1 MVDTTQVQQFQEQ
14 LMQFIRGLGLHR
26 PDATPCDFPVS
37 LAEAC
42 AMVALSK
49 YEPLAQR
56 DLGDAL
62 NLEKS
67 TVSRLV
73 VDLMQRGWLARERDV
88 YDGRI
93 QRLRRTATGIDAT
106 AQIVQARN
114 TRFGELVQRV
124 DPVRRQQVVEAMT
137 LLAEVVSNDVVAADH

>member
-1 MVDTTQVQQFQEQ
+1 
-14 LMQFIRGLGLHR
+14 
-26 PDATPCDFPVS
+26 
-37 LAEAC
+37 
-42 AMVALSK
+42 MVALSK

-114 TRFGELVQRV
+114 TRFGELLQRV

>member
-1 MVDTTQVQQFQEQ
+1 MQDTTQAQQFQEQ

-42 AMVALSK
+42 AMVALTK
-49 YEPLAQR
+49 QEPLSQR

-73 VDLMQRGWLARERDV
+73 VDMVQRGWVERARDER
-88 YDGRI
+88 DGRI
-93 QRLRRTATGIDAT
+93 QLLRRTPAGVDAS

-114 TRFGELVQRV
+114 TRFGELLMRV
-124 DPVRRQQVVEAMT
+124 DPLRRQQVVDAMT
-137 LLAEVVSNDVVAADH
+137 LLAEVVSNDMVAEGR

>member
-1 MVDTTQVQQFQEQ
+1 MEDTIQAQQFQEQ

-26 PDATPCDFPVS
+26 PDVTPCDVPVS

-49 YEPLAQR
+49 HEPMSQR

-73 VDLMQRGWLARERDV
+73 VDMVARGWVERARDER
-88 YDGRI
+88 DGRI
-93 QRLRRTATGIDAT
+93 QLLRRTADGVA
-106 AQIVQARN
+106 ASEQIVQARN
-114 TRFGELVQRV
+114 MRFGELLQRV
-124 DPVRRQQVVEAMT
+124 DPVRRQQVVDAMT
-137 LLAEVVSNDVVAADH
+137 VLAEVVSNDVVATDR

>member
-1 MVDTTQVQQFQEQ
+1 MDETTQAQQFQEQ

-42 AMVALSK
+42 AMVALK
-49 YEPLAQR
+49 KHEPLSQR
-56 DLGDAL
+56 DLSDAL

-73 VDLMQRGWLARERDV
+73 VDMVARGWVERARDER
-88 YDGRI
+88 DGRI
-93 QRLRRTATGIDAT
+93 QLLRRTTDGVTATE
-106 AQIVQARN
+106 QIVQARN
-114 TRFGELVQRV
+114 MRFGELLQRV
-124 DPVRRQQVVEAMT
+124 DPERRQQVVDAMT
-137 LLAEVVSNDVVAADH
+137 LLAEVVSNDVATEHR